1 MQNELMELVEQ
12 SSMKS
17 QVPSFEIGDTVDVH
31 VRILEGEKERIQ
43 VFNGVVIARSGAKT
57 REMFVVRRI
66 VQGEGVERKF
76 PVHSPRIAD
85 IVVKRSGKV
94 RRAKLYYLRG
104 LSGKAV
110 RLKERFAGGKATVA
124 EAEAARVEKR
134 AARKARSEARAAAK
148 AEAKEQAKSQPP
160 KKKGKKGEAPEAE

>member
-1 MQNELMELVEQ
+1 MQNKFMELVEQ
-12 SSMKS
+12 ASMKTT
-17 QVPSFEIGDTVDVH
+17 VPRFEIGDTVDVH

-43 VFNGVVIARSGAKT
+43 IFNGVVIARSGVKT

-76 PVHSPRIAD
+76 PLHSPRIAD

-94 RRAKLYYLRG
+94 RRAKLYYLRD

-110 RLKERFAGGKATVA
+110 RLKERFPSSVGSAAEVKAA
-124 EAEAARVEKR
+124 KVERR
-134 AARKARSEARAAAK
+134 AARSQRKVAK
-148 AEAKEQAKSQPP
+148 AERAKAINEAKANPTP
-160 KKKGKKGEAPEAE
+160 AATDGEPAPTE

>member
-1 MQNELMELVEQ
+1 MQNKFMELVER
-12 SSMKS
+12 SSMKES
-17 QVPSFEIGDTVDVH
+17 IPKFEIGDTVDVH

-43 VFNGVVIARSGAKT
+43 VFNGVVIAKSGTKT

-104 LSGKAV
+104 RSGKAV
-110 RLKERFAGGKATVA
+110 RLKERYPSGQAHTA
-124 EAEAARVEKR
+124 EAKAAKAAKR
-134 AARKARSEARAAAK
+134 AARAERKASKAAT
-148 AEAKEQAKSQPP
+148 AEPNA
-160 KKKGKKGEAPEAE
+160 

>member
-1 MQNELMELVEQ
+1 MELVE
-12 SSMKS
+12 SSAMKET
-17 QVPSFEIGDTVDVH
+17 PPKFEIGDTVDVH

-43 VFNGVVIARSGAKT
+43 IFNGVVIARSGGGP

-94 RRAKLYYLRG
+94 RRAKLYYLRDRV
-104 LSGKAV
+104 GKAV
-110 RLKERFAGGKATVA
+110 RLKERAPRISAAAAA
-124 EAEAARVEKR
+124 EAKAARAER
-134 AARKARSEARAAAK
+134 RKARRAAKKAK
-148 AEAKEQAKSQPP
+148 AEAKAAK
-160 KKKGKKGEAPEAE
+160 